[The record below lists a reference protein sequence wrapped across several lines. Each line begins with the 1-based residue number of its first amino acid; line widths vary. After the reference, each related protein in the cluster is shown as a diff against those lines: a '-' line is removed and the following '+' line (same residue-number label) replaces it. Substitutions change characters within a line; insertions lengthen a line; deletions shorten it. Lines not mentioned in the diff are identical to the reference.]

1 MIIPISLCLTG
12 TLGGNVVADAFG
24 VVALVALAPPVA
36 IQIMGVLYVHR
47 SKAVAQNK
55 ADLLSDDGVIDL
67 EDEEI

>member
-1 MIIPISLCLTG
+1 
-12 TLGGNVVADAFG
+12 
-24 VVALVALAPPVA
+24 
-36 IQIMGVLYVHR
+36 MGVLYVHR

>member
-1 MIIPISLCLTG
+1 MLILTV
-12 TLGGNVVADAFG
+12 TFPSPC
-24 VVALVALAPPVA
+24 VALVALAPPVA